1 MIYLDSAATSLQK
14 PQSVSR
20 AMLMA
25 MRTAASTGRSA
36 HGPAMRASE
45 IVFDCRSALAGM
57 FGLSEPDNVVFT
69 MNATHGLNIAINALV
84 TEGTRVL
91 VSGYEHN
98 SVMRPLYARRA
109 DIRIARS
116 RLFDR
121 EDAVNAFAAGMDWA
135 EVVICTHVSNVFG
148 YILPIE
154 EIARLC
160 REHGRRLVIDASQSA
175 GTLPLDISSLGADYI
190 AMPGHKGLLGPQG
203 TGVLLCAKACRPLIQ
218 GGSGSESMSPYM
230 PEYLPDR
237 LEGGTLNVTGIAGL
251 LAGVEY
257 ITRLGA
263 GRIFSHERRLTG
275 ILADSIASCGGIQVF
290 KSADESA
297 QTGVL
302 SIVPVGRGCTE
313 CAEFLSGRGVAVRSG
328 LHCAPE
334 AHRTAGTLETGTVR
348 LSVSPFTTESEVRR
362 AGRLLCDFV
371 KTGI

>member
-20 AMLMA
+20 AMLAA

-36 HGPAMRASE
+36 HEPAMRASE
-45 IVFDCRSALAGM
+45 IVFNCRSALADM
-57 FGLSEPDNVVFT
+57 FGLSQPDNVVFT

-91 VSGYEHN
+91 TSGYEHN
-98 SVMRPLYARRA
+98 SVMRPLYARKA
-109 DIRIARS
+109 DVRIARS
-116 RLFDR
+116 HLFDR

-148 YILPIE
+148 YVLPIE

-160 REHGRRLVIDASQSA
+160 RERGRRLVIDASQSA
-175 GTLPLDISSLGADYI
+175 GTLPLDISSLGAEFI

-203 TGVLLCAKACRPLIQ
+203 TGVLLCAEACRPLIQ

-237 LEGGTLNVTGIAGL
+237 LEGGTLNVTGVAGL
-251 LAGVEY
+251 LAGIEY
-257 ITRLGA
+257 ITRLGP
-263 GRIFSHERRLTG
+263 GRICSHERRLTG
-275 ILADSIASCGGIQVF
+275 ILADSLTSCGGIQIF
-290 KSADESA
+290 KSADNAA

-302 SIVPVGRGCTE
+302 SIVPVGRGCAE

-334 AHRTAGTLETGTVR
+334 AHRTVGTLDTGTVR